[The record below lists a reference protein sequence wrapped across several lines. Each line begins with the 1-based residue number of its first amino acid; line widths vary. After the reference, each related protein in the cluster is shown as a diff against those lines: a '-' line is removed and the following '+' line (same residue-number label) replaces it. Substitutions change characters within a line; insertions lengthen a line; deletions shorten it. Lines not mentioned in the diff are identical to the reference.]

1 MPRGL
6 SKGARIA
13 AASFIIAAS
22 AVLGGCGGVRKLDE
36 AAMHEGPDLRLKL
49 VRYHENRPLHFVGE
63 IFRVQCASRNTA
75 GSPGHDTQD
84 PGWVALGRG
93 TALGSGSA
101 AEIAERER
109 SNYIVGSDGVLVWMG
124 NGVQVSF
131 DGCGSFRAWYPTS
144 IPRDLIVAVERPDHC
159 APKGSADCSDIDF
172 MDARRP
178 QFAEIQ
184 ATSHGEVSFV
194 ARSTAFRGG
203 NALRVWSSDSG
214 RTWSVAPR

>member
-1 MPRGL
+1 MPKRRSNRSL
-6 SKGARIA
+6 IA
-13 AASFIIAAS
+13 ACWCLLATTP
-22 AVLGGCGGVRKLDE
+22 VLGGCGGIRKLDE
-36 AAMHEGPDLRLKL
+36 AAMHEGADLRLKL

-93 TALGSGSA
+93 AALGSGSA
-101 AEIAERER
+101 AEVAERER
-109 SNYIVGSDGVLVWMG
+109 SNYIVGSYGVLVWIG

-144 IPRDLIVAVERPDHC
+144 LPRDMIVPVERPDHC
-159 APKGSADCSDIDF
+159 APKGSADCSGIDF

-178 QFAEIQ
+178 QFEEIQ
-184 ATSHGEVSFV
+184 ATAHGEVSFV
-194 ARSTAFRGG
+194 ARSEAFRASNG
-203 NALRVWSSDSG
+203 LRVWSTDSG
-214 RTWSVAPR
+214 RTWSVASR